1 MQIIIAFDGD
11 AESYVSSDAHLR
23 VERPRS
29 CPNCLKRIRLRALGY
44 YSRWVSSSGR
54 GGTTSIKVRRFRCP
68 ACRLSTSML
77 PDFAQSYRLV
87 ETDTVDR
94 YLSGSRGGHAI
105 ATWEGLL
112 GNYQRRFEDR
122 LPETLHILSSV
133 FELSRLAAGAVEQW
147 ERMRVHFGGA
157 RTMIARLAL
166 EAGVTVFGVYHC
178 HSPGQRRGVH
188 TSPRFASGRGPPS
201 S

>member
-11 AESYVSSDAHLR
+11 AESYASSDAHLR

-44 YSRWVSSSGR
+44 YFRWVSSSGR
-54 GGTTSIKVRRFRCP
+54 RGTTSIQVRRFRCP
-68 ACRLSTSML
+68 VCRLTTSML

-94 YLSGSRGGHAI
+94 FLSGSRGGHAI
-105 ATWEGLL
+105 ATWSGLL
-112 GNYQRRFEDR
+112 ENYQRRFEIR
-122 LPETLHILSSV
+122 LPETLDVLVAV
-133 FELSRLAAGAVEQW
+133 FGFPRLVAGAVEQW
-147 ERMRVHFGGA
+147 ERMRVNFGGA
-157 RTMIARLAL
+157 RVLTGRLAV
-166 EAGVTVFGVYHC
+166 EAGITVFGVYRC
-178 HSPGQRRGVH
+178 HSPGHRREVH
-188 TSPRFASGRGPPS
+188 RGKRFASGRGPPS